1 MLDEMKDVNGRS
13 EIMQSIEEPIS
24 EMRTK
29 RRRIL
34 LAEARGMRKT
44 TKNIGVSASEL
55 IREDRDSR

>member
-1 MLDEMKDVNGRS
+1 MKDVKGQS
-13 EIMQSIEEPIS
+13 EITQSIEEPIS

>member
-1 MLDEMKDVNGRS
+1 MKDVNGRS

-44 TKNIGVSASEL
+44 TKNIGVRRL
-55 IREDRDSR
+55 N

>member
-1 MLDEMKDVNGRS
+1 MKDFNGQS
-13 EIMQSIEEPIS
+13 EITQSIEEPIS

-44 TKNIGVSASEL
+44 TKNIGVRRL
-55 IREDRDSR
+55 N

>member
-1 MLDEMKDVNGRS
+1 MKDVNGRS

>member
-1 MLDEMKDVNGRS
+1 MKDVNGQS
-13 EIMQSIEEPIS
+13 EITQSIEEPIS
-24 EMRTK
+24 EMMTK